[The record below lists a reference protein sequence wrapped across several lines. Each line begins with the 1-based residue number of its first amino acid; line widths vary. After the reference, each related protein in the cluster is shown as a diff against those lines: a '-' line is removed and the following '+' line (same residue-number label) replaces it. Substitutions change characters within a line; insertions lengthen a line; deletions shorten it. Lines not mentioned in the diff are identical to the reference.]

1 MVVEYTVEKIRQEK
15 SKCEPWAST
24 HVISIKL
31 YNKICGCDA
40 CGCAYPAGTFP
51 CPDFLRPERKL
62 ALWGPKKT
70 FQAREG
76 GVESNMA
83 AQVRLRARQ
92 EQRVKDDQLLEHSR
106 LEKLRSRELRGLL
119 LQQDER
125 EECITGD

>member
-1 MVVEYTVEKIRQEK
+1 
-15 SKCEPWAST
+15 
-24 HVISIKL
+24 
-31 YNKICGCDA
+31 
-40 CGCAYPAGTFP
+40 
-51 CPDFLRPERKL
+51 
-62 ALWGPKKT
+62 
-70 FQAREG
+70 
-76 GVESNMA
+76 MA